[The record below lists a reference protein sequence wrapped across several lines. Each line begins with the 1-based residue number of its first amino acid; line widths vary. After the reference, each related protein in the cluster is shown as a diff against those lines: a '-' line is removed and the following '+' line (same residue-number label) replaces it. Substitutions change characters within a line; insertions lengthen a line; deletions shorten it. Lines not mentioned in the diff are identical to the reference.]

1 MSNDSGTAAYKAIMQ
16 LVYEQ
21 EAQSNAFKADVQNR
35 SSGMMQRQAQAAA
48 TPKTKQSDQMDATQ
62 SGKSYIANYVK
73 LVRDSWAGEA

>member
-1 MSNDSGTAAYKAIMQ
+1 MSNDSSTAAYKAIMQ

-35 SSGMMQRQAQAAA
+35 SSGMMQRQAQEAA
-48 TPKTKQSDQMDATQ
+48 TPKTKQSDQMDAAQ